1 MNVPLTRRDVREPV
15 RRSVQKLGFSDASTR
30 KGAADQ
36 TFHIDGK
43 RVIGRGTVSSEPV
56 GVDTL
61 RTLYRDVYLLGRM
74 KNKVRLHTAHGGYST
89 EARQF
94 ARENGI
100 RLYTLTSKGELR
112 RLGRG
117 PVIAGRTLDRIAVY
131 SVGVLLAFVV
141 LGWVLT
147 HLETAGTVLLVVVAV
162 AVAIPVL
169 WILWLILDITG
180 YRGRK

>member
-1 MNVPLTRRDVREPV
+1 MNVPLSRRDVREPV

-36 TFHIDGK
+36 TFHIDGT

-56 GVDTL
+56 EADTL
-61 RTLYRDVYLLGRM
+61 RTIHRDVYLLDRM
-74 KNKVRLHTAHGGYST
+74 KHKVRLHTAHGGYSA

-100 RLYTLTSKGELR
+100 RLYLLTSKGELR

-117 PVIAGRTLDRIAVY
+117 PVIAGRTLDRIALY
-131 SVGVLLAFVV
+131 AAGVV
-141 LGWVLT
+141 LALVAMGWALT
-147 HLETAGTVLLVVVAV
+147 HLDTAGTALLVVVAV
-162 AVAIPVL
+162 AVAVPVL
-169 WILWLILDITG
+169 WILGLILDITG
-180 YRGRK
+180 HRGRK